1 MRTLFLFLF
10 ATIILTSCKKDK
22 FTTAPQ
28 ISFKSVNPDTWKK
41 GISTPGTGPV
51 LSLTLTDAEGDL
63 GFIRGKD
70 TAYVYL
76 QNNLT
81 NKLDSAFFPEM
92 PITNK
97 SNMNVTVD
105 VLLTNF
111 LVSSGAD
118 KTDINYFD
126 VYVKDFAKNK
136 SNVIKTAQPVYY
148 IP

>member
-1 MRTLFLFLF
+1 MRFLLFFIFISLLFF
-10 ATIILTSCKKDK
+10 SCKKEK
-22 FTTAPQ
+22 FTTVPQ
-28 ISFKSVNPDTWKK
+28 ISFQSIKPNTFKK
-41 GISTPGTGPV
+41 GLIIPPEPV
-51 LSLTLTDAEGDL
+51 LSLNLTDLEGDL

-105 VLLTNF
+105 VLLTDF
-111 LVSSGAD
+111 LSSSGSD
-118 KTDINYFD
+118 KTDIIYFD

-136 SNVIKTAQPVYY
+136 SNVIKTPQPVYY